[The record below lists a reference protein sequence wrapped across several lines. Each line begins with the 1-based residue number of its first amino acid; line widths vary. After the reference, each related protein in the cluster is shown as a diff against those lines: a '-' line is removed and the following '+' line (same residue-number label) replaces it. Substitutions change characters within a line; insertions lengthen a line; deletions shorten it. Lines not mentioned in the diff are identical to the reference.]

1 MEKQDNIIEN
11 SKSINDFVTCAN
23 SIIASAKQ
31 KNRSKFDIINE
42 ISLLYHEHNETLKS
56 FTTPG
61 PKTSIR
67 EDINDYI
74 ETLIVALK
82 EKRDKFY
89 HKILAL

>member
-1 MEKQDNIIEN
+1 MEKQGNIIEN
-11 SKSINDFVTCAN
+11 SRSINDFVACAN

-31 KNRSKFDIINE
+31 ENRSKFDIINE
-42 ISLLYHEHNETLKS
+42 ISLLYHKHNETLKS
-56 FTTPG
+56 FTTPK
-61 PKTSIR
+61 PNTSIR